1 MKFLYTLLPT
11 PETQELFEMPQSV
24 FPTEFNLMDDVK
36 NAAFTHKFF
45 NEKKPAAI
53 QQLGDYTL
61 YESSRAYA
69 LIENDTQRAAYAM
82 QFTVSSNTYLRT
94 TCAQQVMVWR
104 DNQVFVTRNLSERIF
119 FEHLLPKYH
128 AIITDSM
135 QTEDGQRF
143 WDNRIIDALRIGLNV
158 YYVSLIPPREV
169 TAITSDK
176 EYQAITRKKEI
187 WGGENKH
194 QARRLVISNHILP
207 AM

>member
-1 MKFLYTLLPT
+1 MKFLQTLLPA

-45 NEKKPAAI
+45 NEKKPLAI

-82 QFTVSSNTYLRT
+82 QFTVSSNAYLRT

-104 DNQVFVTRNLSERIF
+104 DTQVYETEGLAPHIF
-119 FEHLLPKYH
+119 FSHLLPKYH
-128 AIITDSM
+128 TIVTDSM

-143 WDNRIIDALRIGLNV
+143 WDKRILEALIRGLNV
-158 YYVSLIPPREV
+158 YYVSLIPPREI
-169 TAITSDK
+169 ALITSDK

-207 AM
+207 AL